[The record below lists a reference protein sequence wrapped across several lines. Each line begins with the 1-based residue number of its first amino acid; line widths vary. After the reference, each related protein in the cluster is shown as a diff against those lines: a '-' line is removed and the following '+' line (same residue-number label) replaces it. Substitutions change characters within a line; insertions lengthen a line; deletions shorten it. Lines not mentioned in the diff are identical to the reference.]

1 MNTNKFH
8 RRFAP
13 ALLVILL
20 VAFVGCGEKEQA
32 TAVAP
37 TEVKV
42 VAVAQKDVPIS
53 KEWVGQTLGA
63 VDIEIRARVNGWL
76 QGIHFREGTEV
87 KKGTLLYTIDT
98 SELEQGVAEAKG
110 RLAQAQT
117 LMVRAE
123 SDVKRYRP
131 LAAAGAVSQRDLETA
146 LAEFGARKGEVDA
159 ARASLQLA
167 EIDLGYARISAPI
180 DGLIGISAARVG
192 DFVGRPPNPVI
203 LNTISR
209 VDSIHVRFAITEQ
222 EYLELVR
229 KLQAEGPANGKGL
242 AAPKGL
248 AAAPQKQ
255 RELEMML
262 ADGSLYPYKGH
273 VSFAQRQIDPA
284 TGTLQFEASFPNQE
298 RLVRPGQFARIRAIV
313 DERKGAVVVPG
324 RAIME
329 LQGQYQ
335 VYTVGEGNKVVL
347 RRVVIGPKSGA
358 FTVIEQGVNAG
369 EKVIVEG
376 LQRIRTGMVVAPTEI
391 SADSTSGSGGH

>member
-1 MNTNKFH
+1 MRTNAVW
-8 RRFAP
+8 RLLLGMLIFAAIL
-13 ALLVILL
+13 ALS
-20 VAFVGCGEKEQA
+20 AGGCGKQEQA
-32 TAVAP
+32 TTAAP

-42 VAVAQKDVPIS
+42 VAVAQKDVPIT

-98 SELEQGVAEAKG
+98 SELEQAVAEAKG
-110 RLAQAQT
+110 KLAEART
-117 LMVRAE
+117 LLARAE
-123 SDVKRYRP
+123 SDVNRYRP

-146 LAEFGARKGEVDA
+146 LAEFGARKGEVEA
-159 ARASLQLA
+159 AQASLRLA
-167 EIDLGYARISAPI
+167 EINLGYATIRAPI

-209 VDSIHVRFAITEQ
+209 VDSIHVRFSITEQ

-229 KLQAEGPANGKGL
+229 QAQTQGM
-242 AAPKGL
+242 PK
-248 AAAPQKQ
+248 QK
-255 RELEMML
+255 RELEMIL
-262 ADGSLYPYKGH
+262 ADGTHYPYKGT

-284 TGTLQFEASFPNQE
+284 TGTLQFEASFPNPQ
-298 RLVRPGQFARIRAIV
+298 RVVRPGQFARISAVV
-313 DERKGAVVVPG
+313 DERKSAVVVPG
-324 RAIME
+324 RALTE
-329 LQGQYQ
+329 LQGQYLLY
-335 VYTVGEGNKVVL
+335 VVGEGNKVAM
-347 RRVVIGPKSGA
+347 RRVVLGPKAGA

-376 LQRIRTGMVVAPTEI
+376 LQRIRPDMVVAPTEI
-391 SADSTSGSGGH
+391 SPDSTAGNGGR